1 MYKVILLISLVVAS
15 NSVQAEWVKI
25 NTKDNLTTYI
35 DPATIT
41 KVDNMVKM
49 WGIVD
54 LKESRKEQ
62 NGKEFLS
69 AKGLQE
75 YDCKTVQI
83 RKISLALYAGNMG
96 AGEVVNTYA
105 DADKWQWTPVAPGS
119 VSETMWKTACDKK

>member
-1 MYKVILLISLVVAS
+1 MYQVILLILLVAS
-15 NSVQAEWVKI
+15 QNAQAEWIKI
-25 NTKDNLTTYI
+25 NSKENLTTYI

-41 KVDNMVKM
+41 KEENIVKM

-62 NGKEFLS
+62 EGKTFLS

-75 YDCKTVQI
+75 YDCKTMQF

-96 AGEVVNTYA
+96 AGEVIHTYA
-105 DADKWQWTPVAPGS
+105 DADKWKWTPVAPGTI
-119 VSETMWKTACDKK
+119 SETMWKAACEKK